1 MVPNHIGIYM
11 SIVLC
16 WIINFGKDRR
26 GTIFCALARY
36 YIIICNCNTTK
47 KKIMSIEFLIVGGVI
62 FAVYVWFTLWIILS
76 QNKKQRKENYPN
88 NVAKKDNTK
97 TD

>member
-1 MVPNHIGIYM
+1 M
-11 SIVLC
+11 SI
-16 WIINFGKDRR
+16 
-26 GTIFCALARY
+26 T
-36 YIIICNCNTTK
+36 
-47 KKIMSIEFLIVGGVI
+47 FLLVGGVI

-88 NVAKKDNTK
+88 KDNSKNKSK

>member
-1 MVPNHIGIYM
+1 
-11 SIVLC
+11 
-16 WIINFGKDRR
+16 
-26 GTIFCALARY
+26 
-36 YIIICNCNTTK
+36 
-47 KKIMSIEFLIVGGVI
+47 MSIEFLIVGGII

-88 NVAKKDNTK
+88 NITNKDNTK